1 MKKLFN
7 LFFLVIF
14 FLSSSASDIP
24 RRAEVLVIGVG
35 NEKASNQVTWLAIEL
50 FKSGININYSND
62 ISALQYDNL
71 NKYDAV
77 VLLTKEAVLADEY
90 ENSLKRFLQNGK
102 GIVALYSAAN
112 SFSNSSW
119 YKDLVNG
126 GFVDVGNGDINVVI
140 NDSDNIFNL
149 PATPFSIKNENFSFK
164 IQSPGV
170 RIIANAEVNG
180 KSQPYAWTKEQNGG
194 RFFYTSLGKNDQ
206 TWKNR
211 NFLNLVHKG
220 VWWSL
225 ASQVKSNVKDLAIPN
240 VSIYPD
246 SIADFTA
253 RYDVPHMQDPLS
265 SEESMKLIQHPQDF
279 ELKLFVSEPNV
290 RNPLAMSWDER
301 GRLWVIESVDY
312 PNNLKKEK
320 GKGNDRI
327 KICEDTDGDGVA
339 DKFTIFKDG
348 LNIATSLTFAN
359 DGVIVAMA
367 PDFMFFKDTDGDD
380 VADYEEVLMTGWS
393 KGDTHAG
400 PSNLQYGFDNKI
412 WGVTGYA
419 GYDGTVGGM
428 RQIFRQGLYRLKPD
442 GTDFEYLATTSNNTW
457 GLGMTEDNNVFVSTA
472 NNTHSAF
479 YSMSERFLQRSIQ
492 NMPDGSK
499 INSVHTIDGHYE
511 VHTLTPNLRQVDVVG
526 GFTSAAGHQ
535 MYTARDYPK
544 DYWNSMAFVT
554 EPTVR
559 LVHNAKIEKNGA
571 GFKEHDGW
579 NLLASSDEWFGPIHA
594 EVGPDGAVWIL
605 DWYNFIIQHN
615 VFVPA
620 QAPSEKVLP
629 FTEQVRGDGNAFE
642 SDLRD
647 KKYGRVYR
655 LLYKGGKHNE
665 SYKLSKDNPKELINA
680 LHSKNKFWRMHA
692 QRLLVERK
700 KNDVQADLIAIIN
713 DKSVDE
719 IGLNAPAIHAIWTL
733 DGLDL
738 INKKEVNEAILVA
751 LDHPSAG
758 VRKAGIQV
766 LNLNPKSLEE
776 ISKSNIFD
784 DKDLNTRLA
793 AFVKVAESKP
803 FKEIS
808 PVLKKA
814 IDNPVNAKDK
824 WLAAGLYAAIQNNQS
839 TVLPLLTSTS
849 KNSFEKN
856 ILESLNTEEYKLGRR
871 SRLQFSP
878 DVANKDIVIQ
888 TEINRRGQD
897 QYKGLI
903 IGQGIGSDGY
913 ALYMQGNKLIWE
925 IIQEGIGYSISSS
938 SGINDQ
944 FEINASL
951 SHADGAQLYVN
962 NNLVGQI
969 ENVKPFNKS
978 LKAYLRS
985 GNDLDD
991 SLSLTQYLNGSEFI
1005 GNVSEIS
1012 VKLQTI
1018 GSNIN
1023 HHHNHASS
1031 VTTKTNVTTAKPVS
1045 ATKQVGAKAPT
1056 TTKAPNT
1063 IQGAKAPVASTTSS
1077 QVVVIKAVKDLMQ
1090 YDKRTITVKAGQQVT
1105 LIMENPDAMPHN
1117 LVIIKPGTTEIVGK
1131 AADAMLQ
1138 SSNAAQRHYVP
1149 QVLEV
1154 LFSTKL
1160 VNPGESYTL
1169 KFQAP
1174 KVKGNYP
1181 YICTFPG
1188 HWRGM
1193 TGVMK
1198 VVD

>member
-1 MKKLFN
+1 MKNLLK
-7 LFFLVIF
+7 LFFLVIV
-14 FLSSSASDIP
+14 FLTSSASNIP
-24 RRAEVLVIGVG
+24 RRAEVLFIGAG
-35 NEKASNQVTWLAIEL
+35 NEKASNHATWLSIEL
-50 FKSGININYSND
+50 FKSGINTTYSND
-62 ISALQYDNL
+62 LSALQYDNL

-77 VLLTKEAVLADEY
+77 VLLTKEAVLAEEY

-102 GIVALYSAAN
+102 GVVALYSAAN
-112 SFSNSSW
+112 SFGNSAW

-126 GFVDVGNGDINVVI
+126 GFVEAGNGDVNVVI
-140 NDSDNIFNL
+140 SDKDKILNF
-149 PATPFSIKNENFSFK
+149 PEASFPVKNENFSFN

-170 RIIANAEVNG
+170 RVFANAVVNG
-180 KSQPYAWTKEQNGG
+180 KSQPYGWTKDQGAG
-194 RFFYTSLGKNDQ
+194 RFVYIALGKNDQ

-211 NFLNLVHKG
+211 DFLNLVHKG

-225 ASQVKSNVKDLAIPN
+225 ASQTQADVKDLAIPN

-253 RYDVPHMQDPLS
+253 RYDVPRMQDPLS
-265 SEESMKLIQHPQDF
+265 PVESMKLIQNPQDF
-279 ELKLFVSEPNV
+279 ELKLFVSEPNI

-301 GRLWVIESVDY
+301 GRLWVIESIDY
-312 PNNLKKEK
+312 PNNFEKER

-367 PDFMFFKDTDGDD
+367 PDFMFFKDTNGDD
-380 VADYEEVLMTGWS
+380 VADVEEIIMTGWS

-419 GYDGTVGGM
+419 GYNGTVDGK
-428 RQIFRQGLYRLKPD
+428 RHIFGQGLYRLKPD

-457 GLGMTEDNNVFVSTA
+457 GLGMTEDNNVFISTA

-479 YSMSERFLQRSIQ
+479 YSMPEKLLQRSLKTI
-492 NMPDGSK
+492 PDGSK
-499 INSVHTIDGHYE
+499 INSVQNIDGHYE
-511 VHTLTPNLRQVDVVG
+511 VHALTPNLRQVDVVG

-544 DYWNSMAFVT
+544 DYWNSMAFIT

-655 LLYKGGKHNE
+655 LLYKDGKHNE
-665 SYKLSKDNPKELINA
+665 SYKLSKDNPQELIKA
-680 LHSKNKFWRMHA
+680 LNSTNKFWRMHA

-700 KNDVQADLIAIIN
+700 NQDVQADLIAIVN
-713 DKSVDE
+713 DKYVDE

-733 DGLDL
+733 DGLGL
-738 INKKEVNEAILVA
+738 LKNKEVNDAVVA
-751 LDHPSAG
+751 ALNHPSAG
-758 VRKAGIQV
+758 VRKAAIQV
-766 LNLNPKSLEE
+766 LDLNPKSFLA
-776 ISKSNIFD
+776 ISKSNIFA

-793 AFVKVAESKP
+793 AFVKVAESEP
-803 FKEIS
+803 FKEIA

-814 IDNPVNAKDK
+814 IDDPVNAKDK

-839 TVLPLLTSTS
+839 AVRPTLMATS

-856 ILESLNTEEYKLGRR
+856 ILESLRTEEYKLGRR

-878 DVANKDIVIQ
+878 DVANKDIDIK
-888 TEINRRGQD
+888 TEISRRDQD

-903 IGQGIGSDGY
+903 VGQGVGRDGY

-925 IIQEGIGYSISSS
+925 IIQNGVGYSISSS
-938 SGINDQ
+938 AGISDE
-944 FEINASL
+944 FEVNASL
-951 SHADGAQLYVN
+951 SQANGARLYIN

-969 ENVKPFNKS
+969 ENVKPFKKS
-978 LKAYLRS
+978 LAAYLRS
-985 GNDLDD
+985 GNDLND
-991 SLSLTQYLNGSEFI
+991 SLSLTQYVNGSEFI
-1005 GNVSEIS
+1005 GNVSEIN
-1012 VKLQTI
+1012 VKLQPLET
-1018 GSNIN
+1018 NT
-1023 HHHNHASS
+1023 HHQHNHQHMHTAG
-1031 VTTKTNVTTAKPVS
+1031 VTTKTNVTAN
-1045 ATKQVGAKAPT
+1045 KAPAT
-1056 TTKAPNT
+1056 TQST
-1063 IQGAKAPVASTTSS
+1063 AKAPVTTKTATKAPAS
-1077 QVVVIKAVKDLMQ
+1077 QVIVIKAVKDLMQ

-1117 LVIIKPGTTEIVGK
+1117 LVLIKPGTTEIVGK

-1149 QVLEV
+1149 QVPEV
-1154 LFSTKL
+1154 LFFTKL